1 MVSVVCLYE
10 VAADGKVGQCF
21 STSFVVWQEQQQKEE
36 AAEVKKRPRK
46 KTKPPALTRP
56 PRKGKKKKG
65 KNVRPQKP
73 MPPDKPT
80 GDIGKFFFFSSIA
93 SF

>member
-1 MVSVVCLYE
+1 MFLY
-10 VAADGKVGQCF
+10 V
-21 STSFVVWQEQQQKEE
+21 VVWQEQQQKEE

-80 GDIGKFFFFSSIA
+80 GDISKCGNILCLKKKKGVGGGL
-93 SF
+93 